1 MENRDI
7 KIGISISNE
16 KTKTAYLMKDTLI
29 FDYNN
34 ELSIKEQI
42 IRIYDLLSTI
52 SKDFNFY
59 ITITGE
65 VKK

>member
-16 KTKTAYLMKDTLI
+16 KTKTVYLMKDTLI